1 MQLNLDCKMEEFGLS
16 GDLIFITDN
25 KIIKTCRTDQD
36 RFIKNIKKQRE
47 FKENSIK
54 SVPILNQGVNSNNEN
69 FIEMPRL
76 KCDNAMVW
84 ITKATSNQIYD
95 LEKIILEYFSSIIN
109 NSEKKEFD
117 YNIWKN
123 KLENLFYKINDIE
136 IKNIIFYLNGIKFK
150 NKLYYGNYH
159 GDFTLTNLFVSNNK
173 NNIEIDAIDF
183 LDSFIH
189 SPINDLVKIRQDTKH
204 LWTLNLIRNFNKID
218 TNRVLILLNHMDIQI
233 EKFINKNK
241 ILSEYY
247 LPFQLINLIRII
259 PYIKDENIF
268 IYLTEEIVDLFNT
281 FKVEKIC
288 Q

>member
-1 MQLNLDCKMEEFGLS
+1 MEELGLS

-25 KIIKTCRTDQD
+25 KIVKICRTDQD

-268 IYLTEEIVDLFNT
+268 IYLKEEIVDLFNT
-281 FKVEKIC
+281 FKVENIC

>member
-1 MQLNLDCKMEEFGLS
+1 MEEFGLS

-25 KIIKTCRTDQD
+25 KIIKTCRTDQN
-36 RFIKNIKKQRE
+36 RFIKNIKKQIE
-47 FKENSIK
+47 FKENIIK
-54 SVPILNQGVNSNNEN
+54 SVPILNQGINSNNEN

-84 ITKATSNQIYD
+84 ISKATSNQIYD

-109 NSEKKEFD
+109 NSKKKEFD

-123 KLENLFYKINDIE
+123 KLEDLFYKINDIE
-136 IKNIIFYLNGIKFK
+136 IKNIIFYLNEMKFK

-159 GDFTLTNLFVSNNK
+159 GDFTLTNLFVYSDK

-218 TNRVLILLNHMDIQI
+218 TNRVLILLNYMDIQI

-259 PYIKDENIF
+259 PYVKDENIF
-268 IYLTEEIVDLFNT
+268 IYLKGEIINLFNI
-281 FKVEKIC
+281 FEAKNAC